1 MIKDRAPTFVMVG
14 ALLAIL
20 PIGLSILA
28 ACLHKRWRVRQ
39 RRKRDA
45 LAVSGEGL
53 GSGDA
58 GKETAEGDRVPGGA
72 AMMEKGQCF
81 EGEQRSSSRDLVHE
95 SKFPRASFVKRRAKQ
110 ADETACL
117 SDYN

>member
-20 PIGLSILA
+20 PIGLSILV
-28 ACLHKRWRVRQ
+28 ACLHKRWRAKQ

-58 GKETAEGDRVPGGA
+58 GKETAEGDRVQGGA
-72 AMMEKGQCF
+72 AVMEKGQCF
-81 EGEQRSSSRDLVHE
+81 EGEQRSSSRDPVHE
-95 SKFPRASFVKRRAKQ
+95 SSTEIR
-110 ADETACL
+110 
-117 SDYN
+117 

>member
-1 MIKDRAPTFVMVG
+1 MIRDRAPTFVMVG
-14 ALLAIL
+14 ALLTIL

-28 ACLHKRWRVRQ
+28 VCLHKRWRVRQ

-45 LAVSGEGL
+45 LAASGEGL

-58 GKETAEGDRVPGGA
+58 GKETAEGDRVQGGA
-72 AMMEKGQCF
+72 AVMEKGQRF

-95 SKFPRASFVKRRAKQ
+95 SSTEIK
-110 ADETACL
+110 
-117 SDYN
+117 